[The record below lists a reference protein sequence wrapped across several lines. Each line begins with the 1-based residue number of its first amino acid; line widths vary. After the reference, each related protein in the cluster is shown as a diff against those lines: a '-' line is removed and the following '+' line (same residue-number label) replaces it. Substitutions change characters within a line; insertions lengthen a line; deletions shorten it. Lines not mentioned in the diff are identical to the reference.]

1 MRSKKMTVNDEVWK
15 KCKERRG
22 KSVANF
28 SNKKKIY
35 DIVGDHGRRFE
46 HMIRHYIN

>member
-1 MRSKKMTVNDEVWK
+1 MMRCGR

-28 SNKKKIY
+28 SNKKIY
-35 DIVGDHGRRFE
+35 DIVGDQGRRFE

>member
-1 MRSKKMTVNDEVWK
+1 MMRCGRNVKKEEESLWQIFLT
-15 KCKERRG
+15 
-22 KSVANF
+22 
-28 SNKKKIY
+28 KKKIY

>member
-1 MRSKKMTVNDEVWK
+1 MTVNDEVWK

-28 SNKKKIY
+28 SNKKKY
-35 DIVGDHGRRFE
+35 
-46 HMIRHYIN
+46 MILLVIKEEGLNI